1 MPRHIQITD
10 YLSIVLHKVTM
21 DDYLL
26 VKTNS
31 EWEVAE

>member
-21 DDYLL
+21 DYLL